1 VFVTR
6 QLMGVTLSSVS
17 VLSARPFVSTL
28 PPPPSPLLPPT
39 ILRSNGCVMVMEWL
53 LLLLLHLMRIFS
65 SATRPFDDTRGCVNG
80 LTKTT

>member
-1 VFVTR
+1 MFVTR
-6 QLMGVTLSSVS
+6 QLMGVTFSSVS

-39 ILRSNGCVMVMEWL
+39 ILRSNGYVVLMKWL
-53 LLLLLHLMRIFS
+53 LLPHLMRIFS